1 MTPAP
6 TPSLRLPLADHVP
19 ADDFV
24 ERLAALARE
33 SRPSGAP
40 VVSTPPS
47 RWRVAAASVAVASIA
62 GGTVGLVN
70 LIDTDP
76 PPPTDRPTTPVT
88 IDSGR
93 GDRTGTR
100 DPRPGPPL
108 ERDPEDRPAEDPASV
123 GRGADDSDEQ
133 APDLEELPVPESD
146 LGQTQGSDDDG
157 DDRDDAEDRDEAD
170 RDETD
175 RDETDRD
182 HRDRD
187 LDDPGAQETDG
198 VEDEP
203 VTDDDPGD
211 DRGD

>member
-6 TPSLRLPLADHVP
+6 TPSLRLPLADHEP

-24 ERLAALARE
+24 ERLGVLARG

-70 LIDTDP
+70 LVDTDP

-88 IDSGR
+88 IDSDR

-100 DPRPGPPL
+100 DPLPGPRF

-123 GRGADDSDEQ
+123 GRGADGSDEP

-146 LGQTQGSDDDG
+146 LGLTQGPVDDE
-157 DDRDDAEDRDEAD
+157 DDRDKDRDTDLNDDRDEAD
-170 RDETD
+170 RD
-175 RDETDRD
+175 
-182 HRDRD
+182 RDRD
-187 LDDPGAQETDG
+187 QRDLDLNDPGDHGTDDVDG
-198 VEDEP
+198 DPVE
-203 VTDDDPGD
+203 DDDPGD
-211 DRGD
+211 DQGD